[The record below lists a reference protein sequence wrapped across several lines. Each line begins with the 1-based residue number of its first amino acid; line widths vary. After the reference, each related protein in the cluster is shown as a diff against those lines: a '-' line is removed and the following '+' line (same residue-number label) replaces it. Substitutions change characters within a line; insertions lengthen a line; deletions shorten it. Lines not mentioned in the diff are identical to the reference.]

1 MDTEPHDIMQI
12 LKEFNQEYV
21 LSFWNDLTDEEKNI
35 LANQVRSIDFAKMNM
50 LYYNST
56 LDDSISY
63 DRISP
68 ISYID
73 RLNLTKDELKHYSDI
88 GNSVINS
95 GKLAI
100 ITLAGGQG
108 TRLGYK
114 GPKGSYE
121 IDVPPKKSLFEFACD
136 NLKKLLNETGT
147 ALNWYIMTSPANDVA
162 TKEYFEAKNYFGYPK
177 EKVKFFM
184 QSTLPLIDVKTKV
197 ILETPY
203 SITTG
208 SNGNGDVFKSL
219 ANAGF
224 IEKWKQKILNGYL
237 LVE

>member
-68 ISYID
+68 IPYID

-88 GNSVINS
+88 GNLVINS

-108 TRLGYK
+108 TRLGY
-114 GPKGSYE
+114 
-121 IDVPPKKSLFEFACD
+121 
-136 NLKKLLNETGT
+136 
-147 ALNWYIMTSPANDVA
+147 
-162 TKEYFEAKNYFGYPK
+162 
-177 EKVKFFM
+177 
-184 QSTLPLIDVKTKV
+184 
-197 ILETPY
+197 
-203 SITTG
+203 
-208 SNGNGDVFKSL
+208 
-219 ANAGF
+219 
-224 IEKWKQKILNGYL
+224 
-237 LVE
+237 

>member
-12 LKEFNQEYV
+12 LKEFNQEY
-21 LSFWNDLTDEEKNI
+21 
-35 LANQVRSIDFAKMNM
+35 
-50 LYYNST
+50 YNST

-68 ISYID
+68 IPYID

-162 TKEYFEAKNYFGYPK
+162 AKYTSSYRCKNESHFRNTLFNNYWF
-177 EKVKFFM
+177 
-184 QSTLPLIDVKTKV
+184 
-197 ILETPY
+197 
-203 SITTG
+203 
-208 SNGNGDVFKSL
+208 
-219 ANAGF
+219 
-224 IEKWKQKILNGYL
+224 
-237 LVE
+237 

>member
-68 ISYID
+68 IPYID

-88 GNSVINS
+88 GNLVINS

-108 TRLGYK
+108 TRLGTK
-114 GPKGSYE
+114 DIKAHTKLMFHQ
-121 IDVPPKKSLFEFACD
+121 KKSLFEFACD

-147 ALNWYIMTSPANDVA
+147 ALNWYIR
-162 TKEYFEAKNYFGYPK
+162 
-177 EKVKFFM
+177 
-184 QSTLPLIDVKTKV
+184 
-197 ILETPY
+197 
-203 SITTG
+203 
-208 SNGNGDVFKSL
+208 L
-219 ANAGF
+219 AQLMMLL
-224 IEKWKQKILNGYL
+224 QKIF
-237 LVE
+237 